1 MSASVSA
8 DADAD
13 AVAEPGQVPTDAA
26 AAPAEGGIRDRIDSG
41 YGALSPQEQRAAD
54 FILDH
59 LDDLAVVTATEIA
72 EQSGVSKATVSRLF
86 RRLGFT
92 DAQEV
97 REQARVAR
105 GRGVPVGP
113 TTASGDLAPHAA
125 SEQRNLQRMLDGL
138 ADGRLA
144 DAARLVADAQ
154 RVVVVGFRNSY
165 PVAMHLRQQL
175 VQVRDDVRLAPQ
187 PGQSVGEELVGL
199 SPRDVVVLVGFRRR
213 PAGFSGVVRSLAER
227 GVPVVLVGD
236 ASARAAEVAVRLEC
250 PVDSP
255 SPFDSYAAAMSLVAL
270 FAAAVLAEH
279 PRTGRTRVGDVTGLY
294 ADLAELEQRPGTEG
308 AGA

>member
-1 MSASVSA
+1 MSAEQEPHAPDAPA
-8 DADAD
+8 DASDASD
-13 AVAEPGQVPTDAA
+13 APSDAPEP
-26 AAPAEGGIRDRIDSG
+26 GIRDRIDSG
-41 YGALSPQEQRAAD
+41 YGSLSPREQRAAD

-86 RRLGFT
+86 RRLGFS
-92 DAQEV
+92 DAQAV
-97 REQARVAR
+97 REQARAAR

-113 TTASGDLAPHAA
+113 TLASSDLAPHAA
-125 SEQRNLQRMLDGL
+125 SEHRNLQRMLDGL
-138 ADGRLA
+138 ADGRLET
-144 DAARLVADAQ
+144 AARLVAGAE
-154 RVVVVGFRNSY
+154 RVVVAGFRNSY

-175 VQVRDDVRLAPQ
+175 VQARDDVRLAPQ

-199 SPRDVVVLVGFRRR
+199 GPADVVVLVGFRRR
-213 PAGFSGVVRSLAER
+213 PAGFAGVVRSLAAR

-236 ASARAAEVAVRLEC
+236 VTARAGEVAVRLEC

-270 FAAAVLAEH
+270 FASAVLGERPSA
-279 PRTGRTRVGDVTGLY
+279 GRSRVGEVTSLY
-294 ADLAELEQRPGTEG
+294 ADLAELEQPGS
-308 AGA
+308 